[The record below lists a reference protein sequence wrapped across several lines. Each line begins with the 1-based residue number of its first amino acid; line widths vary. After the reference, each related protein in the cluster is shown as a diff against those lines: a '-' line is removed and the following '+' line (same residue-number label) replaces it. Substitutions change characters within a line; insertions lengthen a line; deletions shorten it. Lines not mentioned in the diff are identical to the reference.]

1 MFEKVAIGGN
11 KFGVVVVVFV
21 FVFVVVA
28 VVVVVAA
35 GEFPF
40 DVKCSSSDC
49 VIVNDAFKLTEAL
62 GYCKFT

>member
-11 KFGVVVVVFV
+11 KLGVVVVVFV

-28 VVVVVAA
+28 VVVVAA